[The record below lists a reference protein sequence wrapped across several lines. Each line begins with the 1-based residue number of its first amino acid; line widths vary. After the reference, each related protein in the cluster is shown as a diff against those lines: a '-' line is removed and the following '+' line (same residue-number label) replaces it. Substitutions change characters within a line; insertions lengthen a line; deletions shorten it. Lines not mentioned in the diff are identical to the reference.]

1 MTMFLAFH
9 SAPQRRSILIAVA
22 VALLLIG
29 IGVGLAIG

>member
-1 MTMFLAFH
+1 MTMFRAFH
-9 SAPQRRSILIAVA
+9 STPQRRPILIAVA